1 MSKLMSDNP
10 YHTPLGNWTKNKLGR
25 DMYQLPTTCPY
36 CGERKRDEIVRYE
49 GVWFRLRC
57 KECGE
62 DYKVR
67 CRAR

>member
-1 MSKLMSDNP
+1 MSNKPSIIHCRHCGNP
-10 YHTPLGNWTKNKLGR
+10 LVAHTVI
-25 DMYQLPTTCPY
+25 CPY

-57 KECGE
+57 SECGE

-67 CRAR
+67 CRTR